1 MSASGSSYQRLPQA
15 GDGDAEP
22 LLTDSQYPTVRL
34 SREQEAADKREP
46 DGDSSPLLGQS
57 SSTSTLEDDDVPH
70 NATTSVTSAAGVV

>member
-15 GDGDAEP
+15 EAGDAEP
-22 LLTDSQYPTVRL
+22 LLTGSQYPAVRL
-34 SREQEAADKREP
+34 SREQAPPDKREP

-70 NATTSVTSAAGVV
+70 NATTSVTSVTGVV